1 MCACFCFHSCE
12 SPSCGR
18 RDVASCCC
26 GSTCNTRFVS
36 SVSRVTVVFCPSFL
50 LFTVFLLFSRY
61 AAECCGPA
69 AAGYYEPAG
78 HHHGKPS
85 TWICVF
91 FFCSSCSLEGLI
103 RHLFVSQAQQMT
115 MQAMAMVGSPVTS
128 PPTSPVTSPPMSP
141 LLTHPPSPYAFSS
154 PYVVI
159 PPSPYANIPPSPYAN
174 FSPNHYVAE
183 NIPPSPYP
191 PTAQP
196 AAQPQA
202 SEPNPQP
209 SSTKTNK
216 TTSGQPKAKAT
227 AQVSNSETWGNGLK
241 WHIK

>member
-1 MCACFCFHSCE
+1 MCVCFCFHSCE

-91 FFCSSCSLEGLI
+91 FFLFLLFFGGINMSSFCFSGPADDHAGHGHGWQSSDESP
-103 RHLFVSQAQQMT
+103 HLPGYKPSHEPSANTPSQ
-115 MQAMAMVGSPVTS
+115 PVC
-128 PPTSPVTSPPMSP
+128 
-141 LLTHPPSPYAFSS
+141 LL
-154 PYVVI
+154 
-159 PPSPYANIPPSPYAN
+159 
-174 FSPNHYVAE
+174 
-183 NIPPSPYP
+183 
-191 PTAQP
+191 
-196 AAQPQA
+196 
-202 SEPNPQP
+202 
-209 SSTKTNK
+209 
-216 TTSGQPKAKAT
+216 
-227 AQVSNSETWGNGLK
+227 
-241 WHIK
+241 